1 MGCFGVREQLFL
13 FKIEVLSIL
22 FYFKIIVLFI
32 NFINLM
38 KQIDLACPNG
48 YFGRMC
54 LETCGKCLA
63 DQICNNVNG
72 TCMDG
77 CNKGFKGNLCKKGNC

>member
-1 MGCFGVREQLFL
+1 
-13 FKIEVLSIL
+13 
-22 FYFKIIVLFI
+22 
-32 NFINLM
+32 M

-48 YFGRMC
+48 HFGRKC
-54 LETCGKCLA
+54 LENCGKCLT

>member
-1 MGCFGVREQLFL
+1 MRCFGVREQIIVLEIVTLLISFL
-13 FKIEVLSIL
+13 E
-22 FYFKIIVLFI
+22 IIVLFTNYI
-32 NFINLM
+32 SLM

-48 YFGRMC
+48 YFGRKC

-72 TCMDG
+72 ACMDS

>member
-1 MGCFGVREQLFL
+1 MGGLFWCQRTIIFEMLLILFL
-13 FKIEVLSIL
+13 
-22 FYFKIIVLFI
+22 KIIVLSTNYI
-32 NFINLM
+32 YLM

-48 YFGRMC
+48 YFGRKC
-54 LETCGKCLA
+54 LKTCGKCLA

-77 CNKGFKGNLCKKGNC
+77 CNKGLKRNLCKKGKC

>member
-1 MGCFGVREQLFL
+1 
-13 FKIEVLSIL
+13 
-22 FYFKIIVLFI
+22 
-32 NFINLM
+32 M

-48 YFGRMC
+48 HFGRKC
-54 LETCGKCLA
+54 LENCGKCLA

-72 TCMDG
+72 TCMAG